1 MINNTSCWYCSTVYP
16 KDMPQCPQCKKPN
29 ANEDLKAALREL
41 YPAIGPEDDDP
52 FCECGNYPMEDEL
65 ASNKC
70 DACGKELS

>member
-41 YPAIGPEDDDP
+41 YPAIGTENDHRGVLVKKEDKDD
-52 FCECGNYPMEDEL
+52 MV
-65 ASNKC
+65 S
-70 DACGKELS
+70 